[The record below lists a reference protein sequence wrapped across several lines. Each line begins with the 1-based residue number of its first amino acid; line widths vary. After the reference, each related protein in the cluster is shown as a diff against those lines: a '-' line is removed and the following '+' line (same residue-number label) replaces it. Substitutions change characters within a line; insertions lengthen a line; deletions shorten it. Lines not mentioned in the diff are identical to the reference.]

1 LFQVN
6 IAFSPWFPFFFLSPT
21 VMLPFLIPVY
31 EALNISM
38 FPKHVT
44 NFFKSSVERMKKDRL
59 QDKTKVI
66 W

>member
-1 LFQVN
+1 
-6 IAFSPWFPFFFLSPT
+6 
-21 VMLPFLIPVY
+21 MLPFLIPVY